1 VNGAAQHDVFA
12 MHFDVPDI
20 AVGARIVRLEAD
32 RE

>member
-1 VNGAAQHDVFA
+1 VNGTAQDDVFA